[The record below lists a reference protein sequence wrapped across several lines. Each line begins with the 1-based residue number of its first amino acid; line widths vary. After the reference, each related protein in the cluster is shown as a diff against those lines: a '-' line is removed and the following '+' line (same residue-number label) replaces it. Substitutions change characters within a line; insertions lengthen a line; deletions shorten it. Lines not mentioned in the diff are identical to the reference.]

1 MAKVSMV
8 LAALLWSVLS
18 WAQDVPTANQWIGL
32 FKEVQQHALFK
43 DLKVAYAM
51 APVANVGDSPVGV
64 MPRDGV
70 DCVVLISVGDTTKLS
85 QMMAL
90 TSSPEAA
97 RAFLMTIAA
106 HEFGHCF
113 RIRSGNLSVALWQR
127 GLATAVG
134 SPERQAFEKV
144 ISIEEA
150 YADAYAFAYVR
161 DAQPKMF
168 AAMFMAMHR
177 LRREPAFAT
186 AFYQVEPLYA
196 QLGSRGLDDSLP
208 LPMQV
213 EAVMKESKF
222 QLP

>member
-1 MAKVSMV
+1 MAKISMV

-70 DCVVLISVGDTTKLS
+70 DCVVVVSEGDTKKLA

-97 RAFLMTIAA
+97 RSFLMAIAA

-113 RIRSGNLSVALWQR
+113 RSRSKILSGALWQR
-127 GLATAVG
+127 GLATAGG
-134 SPERQAFEKV
+134 SPERLAFEKA

-150 YADAYAFAYVR
+150 YADAFAFAYVR
-161 DAQPKMF
+161 DAQPAMH
-168 AAMFMAMHR
+168 AATFMAMHR

-196 QLGSRGLDDSLP
+196 QLGSRGPDGSPSLQ
-208 LPMQV
+208 MQV
-213 EAVMKESKF
+213 EAVMRESKF
-222 QLP
+222 QVP

>member
-1 MAKVSMV
+1 MAKVSIL
-8 LAALLWSVLS
+8 LAALLWSTLT
-18 WAQDVPTANQWIGL
+18 WTQEVPSADQWIGL
-32 FKEVQQHALFK
+32 FKEVQQHPLFK
-43 DLKVAYAM
+43 DLKVAYAKG
-51 APVANVGDSPVGV
+51 PVVNVGDSPVGV

-70 DCVVLISVGDTTKLS
+70 DCVVVISEGDATKLA

-90 TSSPEAA
+90 TSSPETA

-113 RIRSGNLSVALWQR
+113 RIRSGNLSVALWRR
-127 GLATAVG
+127 GLAMAVG
-134 SPERQAFEKV
+134 SPERQTFEKV

-161 DAQPKMF
+161 DAQPRMY
-168 AAMFMAMHR
+168 AAMFTAMHR

-186 AFYQVEPLYA
+186 PYYQVEPLYA
-196 QLGSRGLDDSLP
+196 QLGSRGLDDSLS

-213 EAVMKESKF
+213 EAVMRESKF

>member
-1 MAKVSMV
+1 MANVSILV
-8 LAALLWSVLS
+8 AAMFWSALS
-18 WAQDVPTANQWIGL
+18 WSQEIPTANQWIGL
-32 FKEVQQHALFK
+32 FKEVQQHPLFK
-43 DLKVAYAM
+43 DLNVVYAK
-51 APVANVGDSPVGV
+51 APVVNVGDSPVGV
-64 MPRDGV
+64 MPGEGV
-70 DCVVLISVGDTTKLS
+70 DCVVVISEGDTTKLA

-90 TSSPEAA
+90 TTSPEAA

-161 DAQPKMF
+161 DAQPRMY
-168 AAMFMAMHR
+168 AVMFMAMHR

-186 AFYQVEPLYA
+186 AFYQVEPLYV
-196 QLGSRGLDDSLP
+196 QLASRGLDDSLP
-208 LPMQV
+208 APMQV
-213 EAVMKESKF
+213 EAVMRESKF

>member
-1 MAKVSMV
+1 MAKVSIM
-8 LAALLWSVLS
+8 LAALFWSALAS
-18 WAQDVPTANQWIGL
+18 AQYVPTATQWIGL
-32 FKEVQQHALFK
+32 FKEVHQHPLFK
-43 DLKVAYAM
+43 DLQVAYAKV
-51 APVANVGDSPVGV
+51 PVVNVGDSPVGV

-70 DCVVLISVGDTTKLS
+70 DCVVVISEGDTTKLA

-134 SPERQAFEKV
+134 SPERKAFERT

-161 DAQPKMF
+161 DAMPTMYVP
-168 AAMFMAMHR
+168 MFMAMHR
-177 LRREPAFAT
+177 LRHEPEFAT

-196 QLGSRGLDDSLP
+196 QLGSRGLDGSLSLP
-208 LPMQV
+208 LQV
-213 EAVMKESKF
+213 EAVMRESKF

>member
-1 MAKVSMV
+1 MAKVSIL
-8 LAALLWSVLS
+8 LAALLWSALS
-18 WAQDVPTANQWIGL
+18 WAQDVPTADQWIGL
-32 FKEVQQHALFK
+32 FKEVQQHTLFK
-43 DLKVAYAM
+43 DLKVAYTK
-51 APVANVGDSPVGV
+51 APVVNVGDSPVGV
-64 MPRDGV
+64 MPRNGV
-70 DCVVLISVGDTTKLS
+70 DCVVVMSEGDTTKLA

-90 TSSPEAA
+90 TSSPEDA

-127 GLATAVG
+127 GLATAIG
-134 SPERQAFEKV
+134 SPERQGFEKI

-150 YADAYAFAYVR
+150 YADAYAFAYIR
-161 DAQPKMF
+161 DAQPRMY

-186 AFYQVEPLYA
+186 AYYQVEPLYA
-196 QLGSRGLDDSLP
+196 HLGSRGLDDSLS

-213 EAVMKESKF
+213 EAVMRGSKF

>member
-1 MAKVSMV
+1 MTVSNRWRPIDTNRRKFAQCHAKAWPRASSSEGHARVASSVANSSVDCHTGQFRTPEEQQIAKVSIM
-8 LAALLWSVLS
+8 LAALFWSALAC
-18 WAQDVPTANQWIGL
+18 AQYVPTATQWIGL
-32 FKEVQQHALFK
+32 FKEVHQHPLFK
-43 DLKVAYAM
+43 DLQVAYAKV
-51 APVANVGDSPVGV
+51 PVVNVGDSPVGV

-70 DCVVLISVGDTTKLS
+70 DCVVVISEGDTTKLA

-134 SPERQAFEKV
+134 SPERKTFERT

-150 YADAYAFAYVR
+150 YADA
-161 DAQPKMF
+161 
-168 AAMFMAMHR
+168 
-177 LRREPAFAT
+177 
-186 AFYQVEPLYA
+186 
-196 QLGSRGLDDSLP
+196 
-208 LPMQV
+208 
-213 EAVMKESKF
+213 
-222 QLP
+222 